1 MPWTIVTGGQVKR
14 NKVKSVLTGEQVRED
29 FLRKG
34 EPISAWA
41 VRNGFSPAH
50 VSNVLSGRNKGA
62 RGKSHKIAVLLGMKD
77 GVIVT

>member
-1 MPWTIVTGGQVKR
+1 MARKKGKTVRTA
-14 NKVKSVLTGEQVRED
+14 TQVRED

-41 VRNGFSPAH
+41 IGHGFSPAH
-50 VSNVLSGRNKGA
+50 VGNVLSGRNKGV

-77 GVIVT
+77 GVIIT